1 MGQMGR
7 LEDMYGEDAA
17 EGAGCEENEGSE
29 EVSAH
34 SGPRMIRRRFYFF
47 TVSVPSGYENGA
59 GDKIDR
65 K

>member
-17 EGAGCEENEGSE
+17 EGAGCEKNEGPE

-34 SGPRMIRRRFYFF
+34 SGPRMSRREILFF
-47 TVSVPSGYENGA
+47 HCVSPERV
-59 GDKIDR
+59 
-65 K
+65 